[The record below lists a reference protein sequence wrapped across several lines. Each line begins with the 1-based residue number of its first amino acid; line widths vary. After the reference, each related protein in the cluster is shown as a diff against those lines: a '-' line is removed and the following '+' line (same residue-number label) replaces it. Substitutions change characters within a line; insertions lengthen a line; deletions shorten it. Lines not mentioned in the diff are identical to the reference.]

1 MLVIVAVMSGVLAL
15 ACGSSDSDAADG
27 ALADSTAAS
36 VDVVDSGPA
45 SVGALIQTTVTAG
58 PLDLDKKY
66 APREGFKPSLKGLEG
81 WANSEPFTIAER
93 TSEGDVVLI
102 DFWTYTCVNC
112 IRTFPFLNEWQ
123 DKYADSGL
131 TILGVQTPEFEFEK
145 KREGVLKALER
156 FGLEYPVAQDNN
168 RETWDAFEN
177 RAWPS
182 KYLFDT
188 DGQLV
193 YEHFGEGDYL
203 DTELEI
209 RSALIDAG
217 HDISAIP
224 IGSVNDPPEDET
236 AYYLTEE
243 LYAGYGK
250 VYGLG
255 GALSIAQIEYY
266 QDSDYVFDYV
276 DVEIHHFNKIY
287 LQGPWL
293 NEKDAVIHARIT
305 TGLEDY
311 LFAHVFARS
320 ANIVVEFRG
329 GTPYD
334 VYVELDGAPVA
345 VEGAGPDLMYDESG
359 ASFIRVDESRLYGLL
374 ELESFG
380 EHRLIVRSDSDQ
392 FAVNA
397 FTFGNYV
404 QGP

>member
-1 MLVIVAVMSGVLAL
+1 MSGVLAL
-15 ACGSSDSDAADG
+15 ACGSSESDATDG
-27 ALADSTAAS
+27 ALADTTATQ
-36 VDVVDSGPA
+36 VDLGPA
-45 SVGALIQTTVTAG
+45 SVGALVETTATPR
-58 PLDLDKKY
+58 PLDLVKRFVS
-66 APREGFKPSLKGLEG
+66 REGFEPTLMGLEG
-81 WANSEPFTIAER
+81 WTNSEPFTIAER
-93 TSEGDVVLI
+93 TSQGEVVLI

-131 TILGVQTPEFEFEK
+131 TILGVHTPEFDFEK

-168 RETWDAFEN
+168 RETWDDFEN

-188 DGQLV
+188 DGKLV
-193 YEHFGEGDYL
+193 YVHIGEGDYL
-203 DTELEI
+203 ETELEI
-209 RSALIDAG
+209 RSALTDAG
-217 HDISAIP
+217 RDVSAIP
-224 IGSVNDPPEDET
+224 IGSVNDPPEDEA

-243 LYAGYGK
+243 LFAGYSK

-255 GALSIAQIEYY
+255 GALSIAQIEFY

-293 NEKDAVIHARIT
+293 NEKDALIHARAT

-320 ANIVVEFRG
+320 ANMVVEFRG
-329 GTPYD
+329 DTPYD
-334 VYVELDGAPVA
+334 VYVELDGAPVP

-374 ELESFG
+374 ELEAFG

-392 FAVNA
+392 FAVNS